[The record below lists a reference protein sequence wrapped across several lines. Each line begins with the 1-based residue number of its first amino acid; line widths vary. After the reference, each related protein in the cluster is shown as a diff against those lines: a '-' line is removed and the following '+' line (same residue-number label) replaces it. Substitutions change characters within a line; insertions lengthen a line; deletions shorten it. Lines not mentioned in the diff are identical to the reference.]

1 MMDAENELTLQLTA
15 EELQIVRSILQTLVP
30 EREVWVF
37 GSRATPKHKPYSDLD
52 LVVMGEEALPLVTSA
67 DLREAFSDSDL
78 NFKVDLVVWS
88 ELTENFKQII
98 RNHYVVIQDASL

>member
-15 EELQIVRSILQTLVP
+15 EELHIVRSILQILVP
-30 EREVWVF
+30 HREVWIF
-37 GSRATPKHKPYSDLD
+37 GSRTTTKHKPYSDLD
-52 LVVMGEEALPLVTSA
+52 LVVMGEEPLPLVTSA

-98 RNHYVVIQDASL
+98 RNHYVVIQHASD

>member
-1 MMDAENELTLQLTA
+1 MDTENEFTLQLTA

-30 EREVWVF
+30 DREVWVF
-37 GSRATPKHKPYSDLD
+37 GSRATAKHKPYSDLD
-52 LVVMGEEALPLVTSA
+52 LVVMGEEALPLATSA

-98 RNHYVVIQDASL
+98 RNHYVVIQDASD

>member
-1 MMDAENELTLQLTA
+1 MVAENRSTLQLSA
-15 EELQIVRSILQTLVP
+15 EELQIVHSILQRLVSD
-30 EREVWVF
+30 REVWVF

-88 ELTENFKQII
+88 ELTENFKKII
-98 RNHYVVIQDASL
+98 KKHYLIIQDA

>member
-1 MMDAENELTLQLTA
+1 
-15 EELQIVRSILQTLVP
+15 
-30 EREVWVF
+30 
-37 GSRATPKHKPYSDLD
+37 
-52 LVVMGEEALPLVTSA
+52 MGEEALPLVTSA

-98 RNHYVVIQDASL
+98 RNHYVVIQDTSD